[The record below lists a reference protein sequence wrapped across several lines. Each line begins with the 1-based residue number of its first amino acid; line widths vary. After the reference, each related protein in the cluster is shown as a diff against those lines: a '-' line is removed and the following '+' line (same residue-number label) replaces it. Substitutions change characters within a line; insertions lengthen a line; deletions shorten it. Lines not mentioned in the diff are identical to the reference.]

1 MPQVCKSVRCC
12 GHLHE
17 TARSDVRCTTF
28 MHPSPSVHDDRS
40 SGCPASPPCS
50 CPITDS
56 LMLRCQ
62 QHLSKLVAA
71 APRDGELTL
80 PMFTRILPG
89 PDQPAVQPCCRRC
102 FRFQIWFCAEPF
114 GSLCSSSDDE
124 LEQCESPAVHVCR
137 QPDPLLT
144 DDLMEDLD
152 AGFWQA
158 QEDLL
163 SQEELLSAL
172 GGGLSEGFDPCF
184 MAKHAVH
191 AQKRLKPTHARRPSS
206 PPLPPASTSSAAA

>member
-1 MPQVCKSVRCC
+1 M
-12 GHLHE
+12 LH
-17 TARSDVRCTTF
+17 
-28 MHPSPSVHDDRS
+28 
-40 SGCPASPPCS
+40 
-50 CPITDS
+50 
-56 LMLRCQ
+56 CQ

-80 PMFTRILPG
+80 PMFTSNIDPKAKAAAIARLENG
-89 PDQPAVQPCCRRC
+89 LVARQPS
-102 FRFQIWFCAEPF
+102 F

-124 LEQCESPAVHVCR
+124 LEQCESPAVDVSW
-137 QPDPLLT
+137 QPDPLLA

-172 GGGLSEGFDPCF
+172 GGGLTCL
-184 MAKHAVH
+184 AKHAVH
-191 AQKRLKPTHARRPSS
+191 AQKRRKPTHAPRPSS
-206 PPLPPASTSSAAA
+206 APLPPASTSSAAA

>member
-1 MPQVCKSVRCC
+1 
-12 GHLHE
+12 
-17 TARSDVRCTTF
+17 
-28 MHPSPSVHDDRS
+28 MHPSPSVDDDHS

-56 LMLRCQ
+56 RMLRCQ

-71 APRDGELTL
+71 APREGELTL
-80 PMFTRILPG
+80 PMFTRISDIDPKAKAAATSWLDSG
-89 PDQPAVQPCCRRC
+89 LERARQPS
-102 FRFQIWFCAEPF
+102 F

-124 LEQCESPAVHVCR
+124 LEQCESPAVDVW
-137 QPDPLLT
+137 QPDPLLA

-191 AQKRLKPTHARRPSS
+191 AQKRLKPTHAPRPSS

>member
-1 MPQVCKSVRCC
+1 M
-12 GHLHE
+12 
-17 TARSDVRCTTF
+17 TAMRYTRL
-28 MHPSPSVHDDRS
+28 MHQAQPVHGDRS
-40 SGCPASPPCS
+40 SGCPPSPPCS

-56 LMLRCQ
+56 LMLHCQ

-71 APRDGELTL
+71 APGDGELTL
-80 PMFTRILPG
+80 PMFTRMSNIDPKAKAAAAAWLDSG
-89 PDQPAVQPCCRRC
+89 LERARQPS
-102 FRFQIWFCAEPF
+102 F

-124 LEQCESPAVHVCR
+124 LEQCESPAVDVW
-137 QPDPLLT
+137 QPDPLLA

-172 GGGLSEGFDPCF
+172 GGGLSEGFDPCL
-184 MAKHAVH
+184 AKHAVR
-191 AQKRLKPTHARRPSS
+191 AQKRRKRTHAPRPSS
-206 PPLPPASTSSAAA
+206 APLPPASTSSAAA

>member
-1 MPQVCKSVRCC
+1 M
-12 GHLHE
+12 
-17 TARSDVRCTTF
+17 RCTTF
-28 MHPSPSVHDDRS
+28 MHPSQSVHGDRS
-40 SGCPASPPCS
+40 SGCPPSPPCS

-56 LMLRCQ
+56 LMLHCQ

-80 PMFTRILPG
+80 PMFTRISNIAPKAKAAAAAWLDSG
-89 PDQPAVQPCCRRC
+89 LERARQPS
-102 FRFQIWFCAEPF
+102 F

-124 LEQCESPAVHVCR
+124 LEQCESPAVDVW
-137 QPDPLLT
+137 QPDPLLA

-172 GGGLSEGFDPCF
+172 GGGLSEGFDPCL
-184 MAKHAVH
+184 AKHACTRRSGASLPMHLDRRVRH
-191 AQKRLKPTHARRPSS
+191 FRLPARRASQPSTQ
-206 PPLPPASTSSAAA
+206 PGYRLYL

>member
-1 MPQVCKSVRCC
+1 MRYTRLMYPAQ
-12 GHLHE
+12 
-17 TARSDVRCTTF
+17 
-28 MHPSPSVHDDRS
+28 SVHGDRS
-40 SGCPASPPCS
+40 SGCPPSPPCS

-56 LMLRCQ
+56 LMLHCQ

-71 APRDGELTL
+71 APRDGRLTL
-80 PMFTRILPG
+80 PMFTSNIDPKAKAAAIARLENG
-89 PDQPAVQPCCRRC
+89 LGARQPS
-102 FRFQIWFCAEPF
+102 F

-124 LEQCESPAVHVCR
+124 LEQCESPAVDVG
-137 QPDPLLT
+137 QPDPLLA
-144 DDLMEDLD
+144 DDLMEDLE

-191 AQKRLKPTHARRPSS
+191 AQKRRKPPMHLDRRVRQIRLPAR
-206 PPLPPASTSSAAA
+206 SSAAA

>member
-1 MPQVCKSVRCC
+1 MR
-12 GHLHE
+12 G
-17 TARSDVRCTTF
+17 TTF
-28 MHPSPSVHDDRS
+28 MHPSQSVHDDHS
-40 SGCPASPPCS
+40 SGCPPSPPCS

-56 LMLRCQ
+56 LMLHCQ

-80 PMFTRILPG
+80 PMFTRISNIDPKAKAAAIARLENG
-89 PDQPAVQPCCRRC
+89 LGGRQPS
-102 FRFQIWFCAEPF
+102 F

-124 LEQCESPAVHVCR
+124 LEQCESPAVDVW
-137 QPDPLLT
+137 QPDPLLA

-191 AQKRLKPTHARRPSS
+191 AQKRRKPTRAPRPSS
-206 PPLPPASTSSAAA
+206 APLPPASTSSAAA

>member
-1 MPQVCKSVRCC
+1 M
-12 GHLHE
+12 LH
-17 TARSDVRCTTF
+17 
-28 MHPSPSVHDDRS
+28 
-40 SGCPASPPCS
+40 
-50 CPITDS
+50 
-56 LMLRCQ
+56 CQ

-80 PMFTRILPG
+80 PMFTSNIDPKAKAAAIARLENG
-89 PDQPAVQPCCRRC
+89 LGARQPS
-102 FRFQIWFCAEPF
+102 F

-124 LEQCESPAVHVCR
+124 LEQCESPAVDVW
-137 QPDPLLT
+137 QPDPLRA

-191 AQKRLKPTHARRPSS
+191 AQKRLKPTHAPRPSS

>member
-1 MPQVCKSVRCC
+1 M
-12 GHLHE
+12 
-17 TARSDVRCTTF
+17 RCTMF
-28 MHPSPSVHDDRS
+28 MNPSQSVHDDHS
-40 SGCPASPPCS
+40 SGCPPSPPS
-50 CPITDS
+50 CPIIDSLS
-56 LMLRCQ
+56 LMLHCQ

-71 APRDGELTL
+71 APRDGEITL
-80 PMFTRILPG
+80 PMFTQMSNI
-89 PDQPAVQPCCRRC
+89 DQKAKAAAAAWLDSGLERARQPS
-102 FRFQIWFCAEPF
+102 F

-124 LEQCESPAVHVCR
+124 LEQCESPAVDVW
-137 QPDPLLT
+137 QPDPLLA

-191 AQKRLKPTHARRPSS
+191 AQKRLKPTHAPRPSS
-206 PPLPPASTSSAAA
+206 PPLPPASTSSVAA

>member
-1 MPQVCKSVRCC
+1 M
-12 GHLHE
+12 
-17 TARSDVRCTTF
+17 RCTTF
-28 MHPSPSVHDDRS
+28 MLHPSQSVHDDHS
-40 SGCPASPPCS
+40 SGCPSSPPS

-56 LMLRCQ
+56 LSLMLHCQ

-80 PMFTRILPG
+80 PMFTRISNIAPKAKAAAAAWLDSG
-89 PDQPAVQPCCRRC
+89 LERARQPS
-102 FRFQIWFCAEPF
+102 F

-124 LEQCESPAVHVCR
+124 LEQCESPAVDVW
-137 QPDPLLT
+137 QPDPLLA

-191 AQKRLKPTHARRPSS
+191 AQKRLKPTHAPRPSS
-206 PPLPPASTSSAAA
+206 PPLPPASTSSVAA

>member
-1 MPQVCKSVRCC
+1 MTSVTFATLQD
-12 GHLHE
+12 LHE
-17 TARSDVRCTTF
+17 TDRSDACAAVHHVH
-28 MHPSPSVHDDRS
+28 MHPSPSVHGDRS
-40 SGCPASPPCS
+40 SGCPPSPPCS

-56 LMLRCQ
+56 LMLHCQ

-80 PMFTRILPG
+80 PMFTSNIDPKAKAAAIARLENG
-89 PDQPAVQPCCRRC
+89 LGARQPS
-102 FRFQIWFCAEPF
+102 F

-124 LEQCESPAVHVCR
+124 LEQCESPAVDVW
-137 QPDPLLT
+137 QPDPLRA

-172 GGGLSEGFDPCF
+172 GGGLSEGFDPCL
-184 MAKHAVH
+184 AKHAVR
-191 AQKRLKPTHARRPSS
+191 AQKRRKPTHAPRPSS
-206 PPLPPASTSSAAA
+206 APLPPASTSSAAA

>member
-1 MPQVCKSVRCC
+1 M
-12 GHLHE
+12 LH
-17 TARSDVRCTTF
+17 
-28 MHPSPSVHDDRS
+28 
-40 SGCPASPPCS
+40 
-50 CPITDS
+50 
-56 LMLRCQ
+56 CQ

-80 PMFTRILPG
+80 PMFTSNIDPKAKAAAAARLRLDSG
-89 PDQPAVQPCCRRC
+89 LERARQPS
-102 FRFQIWFCAEPF
+102 F

-124 LEQCESPAVHVCR
+124 LEQCESPAVDVW
-137 QPDPLLT
+137 QPDPLLA

-172 GGGLSEGFDPCF
+172 GGGLSEGFDPCL
-184 MAKHAVH
+184 AKHAVH
-191 AQKRLKPTHARRPSS
+191 AQKRRKPTRAPRPSS
-206 PPLPPASTSSAAA
+206 APLPPASTSSAAA

>member
-1 MPQVCKSVRCC
+1 MRYTR
-12 GHLHE
+12 L
-17 TARSDVRCTTF
+17 
-28 MHPSPSVHDDRS
+28 MHQAQSVHGDRS
-40 SGCPASPPCS
+40 SGCPPSPPCS

-56 LMLRCQ
+56 LMLHCQ

-80 PMFTRILPG
+80 PMFTRMSNIEPKAKAAAAAWLDSG
-89 PDQPAVQPCCRRC
+89 LERARQPS
-102 FRFQIWFCAEPF
+102 F

-124 LEQCESPAVHVCR
+124 LEQCESPAVDVWL
-137 QPDPLLT
+137 PDPLLA

-172 GGGLSEGFDPCF
+172 GGGLSEGFDPCL
-184 MAKHAVH
+184 AKHAVR
-191 AQKRLKPTHARRPSS
+191 AQKRRKPTHAPRPSS
-206 PPLPPASTSSAAA
+206 APLPPASTSSAAA